1 MPRRLI
7 PQVFEVSAV
16 DKGAGRNCKIVLR
29 KRDEENLMHEPSVA
43 DRVND
48 TIKTLVGHGVP
59 LDHAVTAAH
68 RAEVA
73 FKRDLVAK
81 NDTDPC
87 TTERN
92 AKLAWIDGEAGRL
105 HKLGGRTTTEAI
117 NEAMRNWALQGNSPG
132 QR

>member
-1 MPRRLI
+1 MARRLI

-29 KRDEENLMHEPSVA
+29 KREDTMSDASVA

-48 TIKTLVGHGVP
+48 TIATLTGHGVS
-59 LDHAVTAAH
+59 LDEAASAAH

-73 FKRDLVAK
+73 FKRDLIAK
-81 NDTDPC
+81 NDVDPC
-87 TTERN
+87 TDERE
-92 AKLAWIDGEAGRL
+92 KRLAWIDGEADKL
-105 HKLGGRTTTEAI
+105 FKLGGRTATQAI
-117 NEAMRNWALQGNSPG
+117 NEAMANWSMQNNSPG